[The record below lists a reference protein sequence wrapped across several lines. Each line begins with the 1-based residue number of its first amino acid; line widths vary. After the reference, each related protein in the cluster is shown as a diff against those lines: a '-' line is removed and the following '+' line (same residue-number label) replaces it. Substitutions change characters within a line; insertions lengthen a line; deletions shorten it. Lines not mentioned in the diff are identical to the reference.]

1 MKFGIDLGGS
11 HIAIGLVDDNNEII
25 EKRTYYINDNKTQS
39 NQNYIISSIVQG
51 INEILNNTSIK
62 LSDIELIGIATP
74 GNTKD
79 GCIRNIVNLGINEF
93 NIVEELK
100 SNFGGTISN
109 VPIKLENDGKC
120 AALAEKKYGSLK
132 EYGDCVFLCIGTG
145 IGGAVFMDNEF
156 LKPRRNGGFEFG
168 HMVINKNGEKCNCGN
183 NGCFEVYCSKKKFKE
198 KMQEILEIDT
208 YIGAKELI
216 KKINENTE
224 NERVKKLLEEYI
236 EDLAIGISNIINI
249 FEPEGIAIGGSMSHY
264 EELIFDRLKEKIC
277 NGDYLFNKGDSPK
290 ILAAQIGNDAGIL
303 GATLL

>member
-1 MKFGIDLGGS
+1 
-11 HIAIGLVDDNNEII
+11 
-25 EKRTYYINDNKTQS
+25 
-39 NQNYIISSIVQG
+39 
-51 INEILNNTSIK
+51 
-62 LSDIELIGIATP
+62 
-74 GNTKD
+74 
-79 GCIRNIVNLGINEF
+79 
-93 NIVEELK
+93 
-100 SNFGGTISN
+100 
-109 VPIKLENDGKC
+109 
-120 AALAEKKYGSLK
+120 
-132 EYGDCVFLCIGTG
+132 
-145 IGGAVFMDNEF
+145 MDNEF

-249 FEPEGIAIGGSMSHY
+249 FEPEGIAIGGSMSYY